1 MTQSIT
7 EVFADAFKTTFPLKS
22 SPLVDC
28 ITNPV
33 TIESMANAL
42 LYIDAKPVMADLPE
56 EFPELFT
63 QIDALLLN
71 LGHISP
77 ERKDSLLAAGRY
89 AAETHKPAVV
99 DLVGVAATQLR
110 YDIGQQ
116 LLQNHPNVVKG
127 NISEVRRFAGLKST
141 GRGVDGSQLD
151 QSATALAE
159 LTKALQELTERFPN
173 TTFLATG
180 ETDLVV
186 SAKGQ
191 WRLENG
197 VPQLDRFTGTGDIV
211 GALTAALLG
220 IGLSNDEAVVL
231 TVSYFNCCAEVA
243 AAQNTAGGIASFR
256 EKTLDQL
263 SLLADQ
269 ADWVQM
275 VKGEAL

>member
-56 EFPELFT
+56 EFPKLFT

-127 NISEVRRFAGLKST
+127 NISEMRRFAGLKST

-186 SAKGQ
+186 SAQGQ

-211 GALTAALLG
+211 GALTAALLS

>member
-1 MTQSIT
+1 MSQKIT
-7 EVFADAFKTTFPLKS
+7 EVFAQAFKTTFPLKS

-28 ITNPV
+28 ITNAV

-42 LYIDAKPVMADLPE
+42 LYINAKPIMADVPE

-71 LGHISP
+71 LGHISA
-77 ERKDSLLAAGRY
+77 ERKESLLAAGSY
-89 AAETHKPAVV
+89 AAEAHKPSVV
-99 DLVGVAATQLR
+99 DLVGVSATQLR
-110 YDIGQQ
+110 YDISQQ
-116 LLQNHPNVVKG
+116 LLQNHPNVIKG

-151 QSATALAE
+151 QSADALSE
-159 LTKALQELTERFPN
+159 LTAALQSLTQQYPN

-191 WRLENG
+191 WQLKNG

-211 GALTAALLG
+211 GALIAALLG
-220 IGLSNDEAVVL
+220 LGLTNDEAVVVA
-231 TVSYFNCCAEVA
+231 VSYFNCCAEVA
-243 AAQNTAGGIASFR
+243 AAQNPEGGIASFR
-256 EKTLDQL
+256 TKTLNQV
-263 SLLADQ
+263 SLLADKT
-269 ADWVQM
+269 DWVEM
-275 VKGEAL
+275 VKGEAV